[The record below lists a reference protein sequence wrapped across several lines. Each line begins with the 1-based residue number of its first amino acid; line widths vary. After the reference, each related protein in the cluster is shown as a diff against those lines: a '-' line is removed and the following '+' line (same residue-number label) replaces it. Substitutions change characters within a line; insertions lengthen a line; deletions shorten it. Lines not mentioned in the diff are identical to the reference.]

1 MSLTAMLVSW
11 LVALPV
17 QPGQPGFQAP
27 SPSPTPLPFG
37 AGIFGFSFLLSTL
50 VWVPVLGAIGV
61 ALLPSPR
68 GRNDRYLQLI
78 AFWVNAFLL
87 GLAIIAYSQ
96 FQLFSTGPHSLRGRG
111 PQIAAW

>member
-1 MSLTAMLVSW
+1 MSLTAVLVSW

-50 VWVPVLGAIGV
+50 VWVPVA
-61 ALLPSPR
+61 
-68 GRNDRYLQLI
+68 
-78 AFWVNAFLL
+78 
-87 GLAIIAYSQ
+87 
-96 FQLFSTGPHSLRGRG
+96 
-111 PQIAAW
+111 